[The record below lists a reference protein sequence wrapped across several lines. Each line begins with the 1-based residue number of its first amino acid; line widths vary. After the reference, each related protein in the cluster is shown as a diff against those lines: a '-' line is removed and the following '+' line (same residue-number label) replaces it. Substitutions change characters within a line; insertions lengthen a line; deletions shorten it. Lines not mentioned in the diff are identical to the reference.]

1 MTEAQPRPGW
11 TLLCVVA
18 GSLVALYA
26 TLKWMAVVHVGDVY
40 LPVSHDSFYH
50 ARRILDAVADP
61 SAYYQFDASIHVP
74 EGSWLTWPWAY
85 DWLLAQLTR
94 LGQWLS
100 GALDPMAVL
109 VVIPPLASIIN
120 VALVAGIGRRIGLA
134 PLLQLLAVL
143 CYALLPLTQGLHGVG
158 ILDHHYVEQTFVLLT
173 LYLGLAWFASGLR
186 PRYGVLLG
194 VALGAATAFHNSLF
208 ILQLPVLLTATVLW
222 LRGSAQLAGS
232 RVALF
237 SLSLLL
243 STIVFLL
250 PSEPFR
256 QGYSAYYLHSW
267 FHLYVAACTALVM
280 AYFARWRF
288 SPRTLVILLLLGLLM
303 LAGMGQQLGSG
314 MSYVSSDIAE
324 WKNIAETETVVSY
337 LHQHG
342 MASLASVYTWL
353 VVLLPVIVLWYVV
366 RLFRSRDAGELFFA
380 VMVVFGSGLLLAQ
393 WRMHYFGSFALF
405 LPVLLLAQYLS
416 MARPRGR
423 WVTYAAVLLV
433 VAVAYLPAYERL
445 MSSPLIT
452 RSYEYGLTRSI
463 FVEMHKA
470 CAAEP
475 GVILAGHNDGH
486 YISFHSDCP
495 VIANNFI
502 ISPLHSQKVRQS
514 ERLLAGTAASLVA
527 NEPWIRYVYVNRMDN
542 VLVNEPDAVVRAANA
557 GLREELLLN
566 PGAFPAGFTL
576 LAEVQIAVRP
586 DSPPLPL
593 ARLFRI
599 DREAPPTDR

>member
-85 DWLLAQLTR
+85 DWLMAQLTR

-100 GALDPMAVL
+100 GVRDPMAVL

-120 VALVAGIGRRIGLA
+120 VALLAGISRRIGLA
-134 PLLQLLAVL
+134 PPLQLLAVL

-158 ILDHHYVEQTFVLLT
+158 NLDHHYVEQTFVLLT
-173 LYLGLAWFASGLR
+173 LYLGLAWFACGLR

-194 VALGAATAFHNSLF
+194 IALGAATAFHNSLF
-208 ILQLPVLLTATVLW
+208 ILQLPVLLTAAVLW
-222 LRGSAQLAGS
+222 LRGSALPAGS
-232 RVALF
+232 RMALF
-237 SLSLLL
+237 SLALLL
-243 STIVFLL
+243 STVLFLL

-256 QGYSAYYLHSW
+256 LGYSAYYLHSW

-280 AYFARWRF
+280 AYFARWQV
-288 SPRTLVILLLLGLLM
+288 SPRALVMLVLLGLLL

-314 MSYVSSDIAE
+314 MSYVSSDIAG

-337 LHQHG
+337 LRQHG
-342 MASLASVYTWL
+342 LASLASVYTWL
-353 VVLLPVIVLWYVV
+353 IVLLPVVVLWAVI
-366 RLFRSRDAGELFFA
+366 RLFRSRDAAELFLA
-380 VMVVFGSGLLLAQ
+380 VMVVFGSSLLLAQ

-405 LPVLLLAQYLS
+405 LPVLLLAQHLLTT
-416 MARPRGR
+416 RPQGR
-423 WVTYAAVLLV
+423 WITYAVVLLV
-433 VAVAYLPAYERL
+433 TTVAYVPAYERL
-445 MSSPLIT
+445 MHSPLIT
-452 RSYEYGLTRSI
+452 RSYEYGLTRAI
-463 FVEMHKA
+463 YAEMHKA
-470 CAAEP
+470 CEAEP
-475 GVILAGHNDGH
+475 GVVLAGHNDGH
-486 YISFHSDCP
+486 YITFHSDCP

-514 ERLLAGTAASLVA
+514 EQLLAGTAANLVV

-542 VLVNEPDAVVRAANA
+542 VLVSEPDAVVRAANA

-566 PGAFPAGFTL
+566 GGGFPDGFTL
-576 LAEVQIAVRP
+576 LSEVQIALQP
-586 DSPPLPL
+586 DSPPVPL

-599 DREAPPTDR
+599 DREAAPVGR